1 MIAAVCAAAVMVTV
15 RAPALTVSCACSLVC
30 VGPGAG
36 IVHEADFSRLGQLV
50 VNWAAWPDSRT
61 VTFPYGQ
68 FLAQT
73 WTVNCAGWPWA
84 TLLASGVT
92 LRHRL
97 GGVLITSA
105 TGAARAALDC
115 AGVGVTVG
123 DGLGEL
129 LGLGLGEPLG
139 LGLGVLLGLGD
150 VLGVA
155 LGLGLG
161 DAATGCSHMELGGVA
176 ECCRLMAVSDSRM
189 PPPARAAVTCAR
201 RMRGP
206 RFAGTAYSYPHIA
219 VVVSNLCCLT

>member
-1 MIAAVCAAAVMVTV
+1 MVTV
-15 RAPALTVSCACSLVC
+15 RAPALTVSCASSLVG
-30 VGPGAG
+30 VRSGAG
-36 IVHEADFSRLGQLV
+36 IVHDADLSRLGQSV

-97 GGVLITSA
+97 GGVLSTSA
-105 TGAARAALDC
+105 RGAARAVLDC
-115 AGVGVTVG
+115 SGVGGTLG
-123 DGLGEL
+123 D
-129 LGLGLGEPLG
+129 
-139 LGLGVLLGLGD
+139 GLGVLLGLGLGEGVGELLGLGD
-150 VLGVA
+150 ALGVA

-161 DAATGCSHMELGGVA
+161 DALGVALGRGLGDAATGCSHTELRGFAG
-176 ECCRLMAVSDSRM
+176 CGRLMAVSDSRM

-206 RFAGTAYSYPHIA
+206 RFAGTAYSYPLIA

>member
-1 MIAAVCAAAVMVTV
+1 MVTV

-84 TLLASGVT
+84 TLLASVVT

-123 DGLGEL
+123 DGLGVL
-129 LGLGLGEPLG
+129 LGLGLGE
-139 LGLGVLLGLGD
+139 GVGELLGLGD
-150 VLGVA
+150 ALGVA

-161 DAATGCSHMELGGVA
+161 DAATGCSHKALGGFA
-176 ECCRLMAVSDSRM
+176 GCGRLMAVSDSRM
-189 PPPARAAVTCAR
+189 PPPARAA
-201 RMRGP
+201 
-206 RFAGTAYSYPHIA
+206 GTDRK
-219 VVVSNLCCLT
+219 